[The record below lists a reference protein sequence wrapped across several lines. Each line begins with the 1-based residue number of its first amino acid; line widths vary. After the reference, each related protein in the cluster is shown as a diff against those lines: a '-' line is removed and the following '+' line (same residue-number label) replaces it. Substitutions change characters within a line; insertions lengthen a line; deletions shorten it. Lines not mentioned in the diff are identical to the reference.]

1 LCHYTSHSA
10 SAVCTVLPSVPTP
23 TTPRDETVVEKR
35 ADNGHG
41 AACSAPR
48 VRRVSVAGV
57 PSRLPHPL
65 MRRAIGIAGL
75 VTGLCPLQD
84 TGARRLWNTPG
95 RFCRAS
101 VCSNLSWPPLK
112 EPERTRPH
120 SYLPPWRLEGGTRE
134 ELAGKRLLYRT
145 GRKERGDP
153 LNTAID
159 KMTKKTRDLRRQ
171 DGERENA
178 PPPLRRSHSHVQC
191 LWPNPHSNGQGRD
204 MAGSEGCTSSQQLSL
219 FSLGG
224 EDPAKCMQVRLFA
237 TATPCG
243 PVHYRFTLKP
253 ALVACAVPPPH
264 SGALTFGAEIR
275 LIAFPSQRA
284 EQTEALVRCD
294 KSPATRHVQ
303 RREVFLNPSP
313 TPPPPQDKC
322 TSFLEVIV
330 QATEKPLVGEDR
342 IGPPVLARLRKAVM
356 DHISDSFLETNVPL
370 LVLIEAAKSGN
381 EKEVKEYA
389 QVFREHANKLVEV
402 SPRVPR
408 DVTTETAPHS
418 SDPCIRKRSKQAA
431 VQAAVQASVQALVQ
445 TTVQASPLVSVQAA
459 QRPGC
464 WLQTSSCLL
473 PLLPPATFLQQFGHF
488 DRGLDASSVQEARD
502 PCELAS
508 PPRVIHRARKS
519 RAPGTTAR
527 KIESPGGGVYL
538 QGGFDSEGYAFN
550 LGTRKWMWQALKEG
564 EIPRP
569 SWARIGSATPRL
581 PTSGSRC
588 EEQRHVMTNVVTG
601 HRGAPLVPPIWTVL
615 AMPPRHSLGH
625 WFAVSDSSREEKLLQ
640 TFVITSRGQVLRVS
654 LGPAPGAWYRLMN
667 AGNLQ
672 VNFEKRIGLLRVA
685 NLACSISNNE
695 EGVKLVRMA
704 ATQIDSLCPQVINAA
719 LTLAAR
725 PQSKVAQDNMDVFKD
740 QWEKQ
745 VRILTEA
752 VDDITSVDDFL
763 SVSENHILEDVNK
776 CVIALQEGDMDT
788 LDRTAGA
795 IRGRA
800 ARVVHIINAEM
811 ENYEPGVYTERV
823 LETLR
828 LLSETVMP
836 RFAEQV
842 EVAIEAL
849 STCPPQPFEENE
861 FIDASRLV
869 YDGVRDIRKA
879 VLMIRTPEELE
890 DDSDFEQEDYDTRSR
905 TSVQTEDDQLIAG
918 QSARAI
924 MAQLPQEEKAKIA
937 EQVESFR
944 QEKSK
949 LDAEVAKWDDNGN
962 DIIVL
967 AKQMCMI
974 MMEMTDFTRGKGPL
988 KNSSD
993 VINAAKKI
1001 AEAGSRMDK
1010 LARAVADQC
1019 PDSACKQDLLAYLQR
1034 IALYCHQLNI
1044 CSKVKAEVQ
1053 NLGGELIVSGLDSAT
1068 SLIQAAKNLMNAV
1081 VLTVKASYVA
1091 STKYQKVYGTAAVNS
1106 PVVSWRMK
1114 VPEKKP
1120 LVKRE
1125 KPEECQ
1131 TRVRRGSQK
1140 KHISPVQALSEFKA
1154 MDSF

>member
-1 LCHYTSHSA
+1 MTSATSPIILKWDPKSLEIRTLTVERLLEPLVTQVTTLVNTSNKGPSGKKKGRSKKAHVLAASVEQA
-10 SAVCTVLPSVPTP
+10 TQNFLEKGEQIAKESQDLKEELVAAVEDVRKQGETMRIASSEFADDPCSSVKRGTMVRAARALLSAVTRLLILADMADVMRLLSHLKIVEEALEAVKNATNEQDLANRFKEFGKEMVKLNYVAARRQQELKDPHC
-23 TTPRDETVVEKR
+23 RDEMAAARGALKKNATMLYTASQAFLRHPDVAATR
-35 ADNGHG
+35 ANRDYVFKQVQEAIAGISNAAQATSPTDEAKGHTGIGELAAALNEFDNKIILDPMTFSEARFRPSLEERLESIISG
-41 AACSAPR
+41 AALMADSSCTRDDRRERIVAECNA
-48 VRRVSVAGV
+48 VRQA
-57 PSRLPHPL
+57 
-65 MRRAIGIAGL
+65 
-75 VTGLCPLQD
+75 LQD
-84 TGARRLWNTPG
+84 LLSEYMNNCYGPW
-95 RFCRAS
+95 
-101 VCSNLSWPPLK
+101 CSESCK
-112 EPERTRPH
+112 
-120 SYLPPWRLEGGTRE
+120 
-134 ELAGKRLLYRT
+134 T
-145 GRKERGDP
+145 GRKEKGDP
-153 LNTAID
+153 LNIAID

-171 DGERENA
+171 
-178 PPPLRRSHSHVQC
+178 
-191 LWPNPHSNGQGRD
+191 
-204 MAGSEGCTSSQQLSL
+204 
-219 FSLGG
+219 
-224 EDPAKCMQVRLFA
+224 
-237 TATPCG
+237 
-243 PVHYRFTLKP
+243 
-253 ALVACAVPPPH
+253 
-264 SGALTFGAEIR
+264 
-275 LIAFPSQRA
+275 
-284 EQTEALVRCD
+284 
-294 KSPATRHVQ
+294 
-303 RREVFLNPSP
+303 
-313 TPPPPQDKC
+313 
-322 TSFLEVIV
+322 
-330 QATEKPLVGEDR
+330 
-342 IGPPVLARLRKAVM
+342 LRKAVM

-389 QVFREHANKLVEV
+389 QVFREHANKLVE
-402 SPRVPR
+402 
-408 DVTTETAPHS
+408 
-418 SDPCIRKRSKQAA
+418 
-431 VQAAVQASVQALVQ
+431 
-445 TTVQASPLVSVQAA
+445 
-459 QRPGC
+459 
-464 WLQTSSCLL
+464 
-473 PLLPPATFLQQFGHF
+473 
-488 DRGLDASSVQEARD
+488 
-502 PCELAS
+502 
-508 PPRVIHRARKS
+508 
-519 RAPGTTAR
+519 
-527 KIESPGGGVYL
+527 
-538 QGGFDSEGYAFN
+538 
-550 LGTRKWMWQALKEG
+550 
-564 EIPRP
+564 
-569 SWARIGSATPRL
+569 
-581 PTSGSRC
+581 
-588 EEQRHVMTNVVTG
+588 
-601 HRGAPLVPPIWTVL
+601 
-615 AMPPRHSLGH
+615 
-625 WFAVSDSSREEKLLQ
+625 
-640 TFVITSRGQVLRVS
+640 
-654 LGPAPGAWYRLMN
+654 
-667 AGNLQ
+667 
-672 VNFEKRIGLLRVA
+672 VA

-745 VRILTEA
+745 VRVLTEA

-776 CVIALQEGDMDT
+776 CVIALQEGDVDT

-800 ARVVHIINAEM
+800 ARVIHIINAEM
-811 ENYEPGVYTERV
+811 ENYEAGVYTEKV
-823 LETLR
+823 LEATK

-849 STCPPQPFEENE
+849 SANVPQPFEENE

-890 DDSDFEQEDYDTRSR
+890 DDSDFEQEDYDVRSR

-937 EQVESFR
+937 EQVEIFH

-949 LDAEVAKWDDNGN
+949 LDAEVAKWDDSGN

-988 KNSSD
+988 KNTSD

-1053 NLGGELIVSGLDSAT
+1053 NLGGELIVSGTGVQSTFTTFYEVDCDVIDGGRASQLSTHLPTCAEGAPIGSGSSDSSMLDSAT

-1106 PVVSWRMK
+1106 PVVSWKMK
-1114 VPEKKP
+1114 APEKKP

-1125 KPEECQ
+1125 KPEEFQ